1 MPHKASLSSHCT
13 SGSSLCFVFHGQSL
27 IIPLIDAVRKGCFW
41 HQAIFK
47 KIFIKER
54 QRCGFSEPYMDWTKR
69 SFRPT
74 SNFIFITKMHLSKG
88 LSSLERVSPRFLWEH
103 LVHFPAHLKFWRS
116 HTEREQKWVQP
127 AAGTVI
133 VTALWC
139 YTNASAVQART
150 SKWNA
155 ALEQRHY
162 ALPCPA
168 LWHTAQPSC
177 LLHNLAP
184 EPLDSWL
191 HKNS

>member
-1 MPHKASLSSHCT
+1 
-13 SGSSLCFVFHGQSL
+13 
-27 IIPLIDAVRKGCFW
+27 
-41 HQAIFK
+41 
-47 KIFIKER
+47 
-54 QRCGFSEPYMDWTKR
+54 
-69 SFRPT
+69 
-74 SNFIFITKMHLSKG
+74 MHLSKG
-88 LSSLERVSPRFLWEH
+88 LSSLERVSPGFLWEH

-168 LWHTAQPSC
+168 LWHTAQPPFAQPGPRASGFLTPQELLVLSSRAEGQIWAVHSPPAPKGSSLSSQPCLITEQGSC
-177 LLHNLAP
+177 RAWRRVSESL
-184 EPLDSWL
+184 EEEEEGEEEMR
-191 HKNS
+191 